1 MSLAYL
7 YDPNKQYIDRNGG
20 VNVGGFLRVYL
31 NGTDDHATTYKN
43 FEGTLNAEDIV
54 LDNNGRAVVIC
65 DDSQY
70 YRIEVYNRAGALL
83 WTQYPVQPGEVI
95 PNVSIVSPN
104 DTLSIHVTTD
114 EITHEKKFEID
125 VVEENKS
132 LGWFSIP
139 SMEYVGVASM
149 FYSDAF
155 DKIQNGNVNPQG
167 DRISFD
173 AETHKVRLKP
183 GVYSIETTANIKWYG
198 EPQNRVISIGG
209 IPFDLSYRHEE
220 RFSKGLVRQINAE
233 TNLSASVTCDSEP
246 PEELEVVLSEVD
258 VVFVKELDE
267 GHPDE
272 PQGNGGNEETSEEPR
287 IILNK
292 VAYNVDQRGDTSEE
306 EKETARL
313 NIGAARAEDVPQPS
327 DSLPKAPGT
336 ANPGTSE
343 DYSRADHVH
352 PYSPAPDATS
362 TVKGVVKLGSDVV
375 QNVEKSEPTRYKHR
389 TYPVQ
394 KNADGQMVVNV
405 PWRNDFKNVYKG
417 ILILTIEGT
426 CTDEYREA
434 TGVTSEHVT
443 TMIVS
448 PDYGEG
454 SSFYG
459 NNTFSVEYHEEAGHP
474 ADNRPEFRVDTAG
487 KLLFTFDNE
496 QQESLAFH
504 FMLSISSKSGYQ
516 YIEDAEP
523 VFAEW
528 GNDSTMKQPVMDMV
542 RTLVY
547 KKSDSSN
554 VYPILGNGIHL
565 VSPRTVDL
573 ETSYKIQAVAEY
585 LYTCSPPEFFVFD
598 AVDDQGNNMV
608 NEDGDHMVF
617 YEDNP
622 EYIGA

>member
-7 YDPNKQYIDRNGG
+7 YDPNKQFIDRNGG
-20 VNVGGFLRVYL
+20 ANVGGFLRVYL

-65 DDSQY
+65 EDSQY

-95 PNVSIVSPN
+95 PNVSIVSPK

-114 EITHEKKFEID
+114 AITHEKKFEID
-125 VVEENKS
+125 VVEEEKS

-139 SMEYVGVASM
+139 SMEYVGVAGM
-149 FYSDAF
+149 FYADTF

-183 GVYSIETTANIKWYG
+183 GVYSIEATANIKWYG

-209 IPFDLSYRHEE
+209 IQFDLSYRHEE
-220 RFSKGLVRQINAE
+220 RFSKGIVRQINAE
-233 TNLSASVTCDSEP
+233 TNLNATFTCDSEP
-246 PEELEVVLSEVD
+246 PDELEVVMSEVD

-272 PQGNGGNEETSEEPR
+272 PQGNGGNEETAEEPR
-287 IILNK
+287 RILNK
-292 VAYNVDQRGDTSEE
+292 VAYNVDQRVDTSEE

-327 DSLPKAPGT
+327 DSLPTAPGT
-336 ANPGTSE
+336 ADPGTSE
-343 DYSRADHVH
+343 EYSRADHVH

-375 QNVEKSEPTRYKHR
+375 QNIEKSEPTRYKHR

-405 PWRNDFKNVYKG
+405 PWRNDFNNVYKG

-434 TGVTSEHVT
+434 TAVTSEHVT
-443 TMIVS
+443 TQIVS
-448 PDYGEG
+448 PYYDDVSAYG
-454 SSFYG
+454 Y
-459 NNTFSVEYHEEAGHP
+459 NTYNVVYHEEAGHP
-474 ADNRPEFRVDTAG
+474 ADNRPEFHVDNAG
-487 KLLFTFDNE
+487 MLYFTFEDE
-496 QQESLAFH
+496 HQEALAFH
-504 FMLSISSKSGYQ
+504 FALSIASKTGYNF
-516 YIEDAEP
+516 IDDTEP

-528 GNDSTMKQPVMDMV
+528 GHDSTMKQPVMDMV
-542 RTLVY
+542 RSLVY

-554 VYPILGNGIHL
+554 VYPILGNGVNL
-565 VSPRTVDL
+565 VSPKTVDL
-573 ETSYKIQAVAEY
+573 TTTYKIEAVAEY
-585 LYTCSPPEFFVFD
+585 MYTCSPPEFFVFD

-608 NEDGDHMVF
+608 NENGDHMVF

-622 EYIGA
+622 DYVGA

>member
-7 YDPNKQYIDRNGG
+7 FDPNKQYIDRNGG

-65 DDSQY
+65 EDSQY
-70 YRIEVYNRAGALL
+70 YRIEVYNRAGAML

-95 PNVSIVSPN
+95 PNVSIVSPK

-114 EITHEKKFEID
+114 AITHEKKFEID
-125 VVEENKS
+125 VVEEEKS

-139 SMEYVGVASM
+139 SMEYVGVAGM
-149 FYSDAF
+149 FYADAF
-155 DKIQNGNVNPQG
+155 EKIQNGNVNPQG

-183 GVYSIETTANIKWYG
+183 GVYSIEATANIKWYG

-209 IPFDLSYRHEE
+209 IPFDLSYNHEE
-220 RFSKGLVRQINAE
+220 RFSKGIVRQINAE
-233 TNLSASVTCDSEP
+233 TNLNATVTCDSEP
-246 PEELEVVLSEVD
+246 PEELEVVMSEVD

-272 PQGNGGNEETSEEPR
+272 QQGNGGTEEQAEEPR
-287 IILNK
+287 RILNK

-306 EKETARL
+306 EKETARR
-313 NIGAARAEDVPQPS
+313 NIGAANAEDVPQPS
-327 DSLPKAPGT
+327 DSLPNAPGV

-343 DYSRADHVH
+343 EYSRADHVH

-375 QNVEKSEPTRYKHR
+375 QNIAKNEPTRYKHR

-394 KNADGQMVVNV
+394 KNKDGQMVVNV

-417 ILILTIEGT
+417 VATVRIEGT
-426 CTDEYREA
+426 CIDTVDPVTELASKVVSGTFVDE
-434 TGVTSEHVT
+434 TSYPNGDNQIT
-443 TMIVS
+443 SIVYS
-448 PDYGEG
+448 EVDGKTPD
-454 SSFYG
+454 
-459 NNTFSVEYHEEAGHP
+459 A
-474 ADNRPEFRVDTAG
+474 RPEFHVDNQG
-487 KLLFTFDNE
+487 HLYYTFDNE
-496 QQESLAFH
+496 MQDNLVFDMLIH
-504 FMLSISSKSGYQ
+504 FTTMQGFD
-516 YIEDAEP
+516 YIEDGNI
-523 VFAEW
+523 VFAA
-528 GNDSTMKQPVMDMV
+528 NSVLVPQPLMAINQRLPV
-542 RTLVY
+542 
-547 KKSDSSN
+547 KK
-554 VYPILGNGIHL
+554 
-565 VSPRTVDL
+565 TVDGVGERIL
-573 ETSYKIQAVAEY
+573 PDGIILVIPKSENLGSAYNILLRVEY
-585 LYTCSPPEFFVFD
+585 LYTCTPPEFFVFD
-598 AVDDQGNNMV
+598 AVDDQGDNMV